1 MSPGPTP
8 HRATIQDV
16 ARLAGVSTT
25 TVSHTFSGNGTV
37 ATATQQRVRTAADQ
51 LGYRPDALARGLRSS
66 RLGVIALI
74 ERSLTGFG
82 AHQLTGIDYFLRFAG
97 AAALAAVDQGYGLM
111 FVPDPS
117 GQDAP
122 TAAFACDG
130 FLVTEPLA
138 DDPLLAT
145 LSRHGIPY
153 LSVGRDPARDP
164 ADRGTT
170 DAADTV
176 VDIATEL
183 ITHRVLDHLA
193 EGGARR
199 IALIRGSEQ
208 TAWSIDTVSSYLEW
222 CDQRGQD
229 PVAVDRPERD
239 GEESGHEALAEI
251 LDAHPDVDAV
261 YALTP
266 EQSVGA
272 LALLQERGLV
282 GRVQVVCGSDAES
295 VRSTTPPIS
304 AVDLQPEALAWEA
317 TMRLLTVVDG
327 VERPPPPRPD
337 HGRINVRGTS
347 GPLALRSG

>member
-1 MSPGPTP
+1 MSSAPTP

-37 ATATQQRVRTAADQ
+37 ATATQQRVRAAADQ

-74 ERSLTGFG
+74 ERSLAEFET
-82 AHQLTGIDYFLRFAG
+82 HQITGIDYFLRFAG

-117 GQDAP
+117 GEDAP

-138 DDPLLAT
+138 DDPLLAM
-145 LSRHGIPY
+145 LARHGIPY
-153 LSVGRDPARDP
+153 LSVGRDPARDG
-164 ADRGTT
+164 DSDGE
-170 DAADTV
+170 TV

-183 ITHRVLDHLA
+183 ITDRVLDHLVD
-193 EGGARR
+193 GGARHV
-199 IALIRGSEQ
+199 ALILGSERS
-208 TAWSIDTVSSYLEW
+208 AWNVDTLSSYRAWCERHGLE
-222 CDQRGQD
+222 
-229 PVAVDRPERD
+229 PVAVDRPERA
-239 GEESGHEALAEI
+239 GEESGREAADQI
-251 LDAHPDVDAV
+251 LDAHPDIDAI

-266 EQSVGA
+266 EQSVGVLTA
-272 LALLQERGLV
+272 LQARGLV
-282 GRVQVVCGSDAES
+282 GRVQLVCGSDAES
-295 VRSTTPPIS
+295 VRSTTPAIS

-327 VERPPPPRPD
+327 IERPTPPAPD
-337 HGRINVRGTS
+337 HGRINVRETS
-347 GPLALRSG
+347 GPRAVRSR